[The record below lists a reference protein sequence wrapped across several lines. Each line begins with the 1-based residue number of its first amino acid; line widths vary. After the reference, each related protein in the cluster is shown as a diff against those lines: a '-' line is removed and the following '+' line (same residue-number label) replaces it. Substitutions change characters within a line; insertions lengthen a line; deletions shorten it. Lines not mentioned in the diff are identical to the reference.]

1 MWLTRAGGAGGTPQ
15 RAAQAAQ
22 IAQLEE
28 IIAELRNQHQ
38 QVQSEIAKKETA
50 DQTQLQQLASA
61 MERVS
66 KAEEHV
72 QELEK
77 VLEDQSKQL
86 AVAQVGYDVLCSMQL
101 AMLHSC

>member
-1 MWLTRAGGAGGTPQ
+1 MVCAIDLFGIAGGSPQ
-15 RAAQAAQ
+15 TAAQAAQ

-28 IIAELRNQHQ
+28 TIAELRIQHQ
-38 QVQSEIAKKETA
+38 QVQADLAKKETA
-50 DQTQLQQLASA
+50 DQSQLQQLSSA
-61 MERVS
+61 IERVS

-86 AVAQVGYDVLCSMQL
+86 AVAQVDRGVLCHMI
-101 AMLHSC
+101 

>member
-1 MWLTRAGGAGGTPQ
+1 MCAIDLLGNADGSPH

-28 IIAELRNQHQ
+28 TIAELRIQHQ
-38 QVQSEIAKKETA
+38 QVQADLAKKETA
-50 DQTQLQQLASA
+50 DQSQLQQLSSA
-61 MERVS
+61 IERVS

-86 AVAQVGYDVLCSMQL
+86 AVAQVDYSVVCSMT
-101 AMLHSC
+101 